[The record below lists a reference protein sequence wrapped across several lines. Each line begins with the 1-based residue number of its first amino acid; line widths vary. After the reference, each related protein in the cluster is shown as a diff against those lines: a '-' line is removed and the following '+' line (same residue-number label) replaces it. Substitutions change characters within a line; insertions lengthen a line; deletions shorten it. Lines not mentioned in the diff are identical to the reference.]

1 MPLDQA
7 TLPGREEQ
15 MPISGVHFVNGNSMQ
30 KPFPDGIEIA
40 VFGMGCFWGAEK
52 IFWQLDGVY
61 STAVGYSGGATPN
74 ADYREVCSGGTGH
87 AEVVLVAFDPLKIS
101 YAELLVLFWENHNP
115 TEGMR
120 QGNDI
125 GSQYR
130 STIYTSDDA
139 QAAAA
144 IDSRR
149 SYQEQLN
156 AAGYRDVTTEIA
168 PLGEFYYAEEY
179 HQQYLAKNP
188 AGYCGIG
195 GTGVACPIGLAT
207 A

>member
-1 MPLDQA
+1 MPAMQA
-7 TLPGREEQ
+7 ALPGRDDP
-15 MPISGVHFVNGNSMQ
+15 MPISGCHYVNGNPIT
-30 KPFPDGIEIA
+30 KPFPDGIEVA

-52 IFWQLDGVY
+52 IFWQLEGVY
-61 STAVGYSGGATPN
+61 STAVGYAGGTTPN

-87 AEVVLVAFDPLKIS
+87 AEVVLVAFDSSKITF
-101 YAELLVLFWENHNP
+101 ANLLAVFWENHNP
-115 TEGMR
+115 TEGLQ

-130 STIYTSDDA
+130 SVIYTSCDA

-144 IDSRR
+144 GNSRR
-149 SYQEQLN
+149 SYQEQLG
-156 AAGYRDVTTEIA
+156 AAGYTNITTEIE
-168 PLGEFYYAEEY
+168 PLREFYYAEEY

-195 GTGVACPIGLAT
+195 GTGVTCSIGPAD